1 MSVKEPT
8 PIDEFPLSSVSAK
21 RLINDLAN
29 NHTSRILLGKH
40 TRLRMEQ
47 RGVSRRQ
54 IFQVLGNKHSRI
66 TEAPHQTPCGD
77 WKCNLQGVAAGEIIE
92 VVISLKRHEY
102 DPSAFI
108 VTVIVK

>member
-1 MSVKEPT
+1 MSDKRPT

-29 NHTSRILLGKH
+29 NHTSRVLVGKH

-54 IFQVLGNKHSRI
+54 IFH
-66 TEAPHQTPCGD
+66 
-77 WKCNLQGVAAGEIIE
+77 
-92 VVISLKRHEY
+92 
-102 DPSAFI
+102 
-108 VTVIVK
+108 